1 MNRVEKLHV
10 EQQDRAI
17 ERIRAVARDCGYAVA
32 IHGSRKRDLD
42 LIAVP
47 WTDEASSVEE
57 LLTALNE
64 RENCSYGPPNERP
77 HGRVGYVLHGFAGCK
92 YVDLSITPR
101 KTFGSVEEI
110 ERELFP
116 KAHAAK
122 QAEHQSAYV
131 ELGDPTK
138 IPPLKSAPP
147 TQPEGQG

>member
-1 MNRVEKLHV
+1 MGTAGELQL

-17 ERIRAVARDCGYAVA
+17 ARIRAVARECGYAVA
-32 IHGSRKRDLD
+32 VHGSRKRDLD

-47 WTDEASSVEE
+47 WTEEAVSARG
-57 LLTALNE
+57 LLDALSGSLNCMYGPRNE
-64 RENCSYGPPNERP
+64 RA

-110 ERELFP
+110 EREFFP

-122 QAEHQSAYV
+122 QAERQSAHT

-138 IPPLKSAPP
+138 PPPLKSAPDSP
-147 TQPEGQG
+147 RAA